1 MNTSLYI
8 LLATVVVLG
17 VFFYLLMRSADK
29 HLKTPK
35 SKGRSGKR

>member
-17 VFFYLLMRSADK
+17 IFFYLLMRSADK
-29 HLKTPK
+29 HLKSAK
-35 SKGRSGKR
+35 SKGKFRKR